1 MDFLVN
7 GKTVSSQ
14 TLGDYY
20 STLVGSVGSDTSA
33 ASYKYSY
40 QSTLASS
47 LSDAKLAVSAV
58 SLDEE
63 LTNLIMYQHS
73 YQAAAKLIS
82 TADSMFETILGMKN

>member
-1 MDFLVN
+1 
-7 GKTVSSQ
+7 
-14 TLGDYY
+14 
-20 STLVGSVGSDTSA
+20 
-33 ASYKYSY
+33 
-40 QSTLASS
+40 
-47 LSDAKLAVSAV
+47 V